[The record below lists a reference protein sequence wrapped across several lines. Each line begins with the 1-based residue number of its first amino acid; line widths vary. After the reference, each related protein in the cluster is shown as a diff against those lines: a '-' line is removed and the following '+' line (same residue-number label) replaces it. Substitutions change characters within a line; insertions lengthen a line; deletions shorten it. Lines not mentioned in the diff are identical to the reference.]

1 MSKQSDTS
9 LNLILNARKDY
20 SISTERA
27 GPPIWLISFTD
38 VMALMLTFFVLL
50 YSMSE
55 PDPEKFEFKIGL
67 TTYGEATFTGSRQN
81 GAGSDEGLNLNR
93 IDYNLA
99 EDLDYLK
106 ALFAEVIGK
115 TQMRDRITLKG
126 RGDILMV
133 YFNPTLQLSNRDFLQ
148 FLNNFEPLLGSL
160 DNRLEVVGSN
170 EGIGVFEDLQTLGR
184 ILRSYGYNKP
194 ISVTVR
200 DLSKSD
206 MRARIALAIRSND
219 GRRVVNT
226 Q

>member
-1 MSKQSDTS
+1 MSGKSDTN

-20 SISTERA
+20 SISTERS
-27 GPPIWLISFTD
+27 GPPMWLISFTD

-55 PDPEKFEFKIGL
+55 PDPEKFEFKIGV
-67 TTYGEATFTGSRQN
+67 TAFGEATFTGSRQN
-81 GAGSDEGLNLNR
+81 QAGSDEGPSLNR
-93 IDYNLA
+93 VDYNLA

-115 TQMRDRITLKG
+115 TDMRDRITLKG

-133 YFNPTLQLSNRDFLQ
+133 YFDPTLQLSNRDFLQ
-148 FLNNFEPLLGSL
+148 FLNNLEPLLESL
-160 DNRLEVVGSN
+160 DNLLEVVGSH

-184 ILRSYGYNKP
+184 ILRSYGYNKA

-200 DLSKSD
+200 DLSGAD
-206 MRARIALAIRSND
+206 MRARMALAIRSND
-219 GRRVVNT
+219 GRRIVNA